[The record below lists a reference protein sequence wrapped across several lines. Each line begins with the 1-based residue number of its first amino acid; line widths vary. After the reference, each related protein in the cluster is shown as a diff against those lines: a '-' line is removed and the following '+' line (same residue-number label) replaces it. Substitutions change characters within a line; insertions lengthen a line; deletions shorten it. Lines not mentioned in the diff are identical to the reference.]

1 MIDQE
6 QKLVSNLEQF
16 LEDLDSDGEI
26 GQIEKEDGKEEE
38 KIQEEKLIIQD
49 SEITRN
55 VQEVKVWVLKVLGL
69 IDKSDILAFI

>member
-38 KIQEEKLIIQD
+38 KIQKEKLIIQD

-69 IDKSDILAFI
+69 MDKSDILAFI

>member
-1 MIDQE
+1 MINQE
-6 QKLVSNLEQF
+6 QKLVSNLEKF

-55 VQEVKVWVLKVLGL
+55 IQEVKVWVLKVLGL
-69 IDKSDILAFI
+69 MDKSDILAFI

>member
-38 KIQEEKLIIQD
+38 KIQKEKLIIQD
-49 SEITRN
+49 SEITRSI
-55 VQEVKVWVLKVLGL
+55 QEVKVWVLKVLGL
-69 IDKSDILAFI
+69 MDKSDILAFI